1 MDLEKGIETEAATGA
16 SDAQIPVMARGEEK
30 GLRISDLC
38 VVPSVIDGA
47 VRVVVA
53 ANMNP
58 TGKKKCLR
66 CWLMVTASV
75 IFLTNHMI
83 YTAPKYQMTP
93 LELMV
98 IFTVFMC
105 AIFHVFRT
113 MKQM

>member
-1 MDLEKGIETEAATGA
+1 
-16 SDAQIPVMARGEEK
+16 
-30 GLRISDLC
+30 
-38 VVPSVIDGA
+38 
-47 VRVVVA
+47 
-53 ANMNP
+53 MNP

-83 YTAPKYQMTP
+83 YTAPKYQLTP
-93 LELMV
+93 LELIV

-105 AIFHVFRT
+105 AIFLVFRT